1 MAEKKELTNKTTQVR
16 QSATRSLLLGLG
28 FIVSGLII
36 GTVFGSIGSAFGD
49 IFVVLGL
56 VFTIVGVLQF
66 FQNIKA
72 KKKSNKK

>member
-1 MAEKKELTNKTTQVR
+1 MAEKKEVTNKTSQVR
-16 QSATRSLLLGLG
+16 QSATRSLLLGVG
-28 FIVSGLII
+28 FIVSGLIV
-36 GTVFGSIGSAFGD
+36 GTFFGSIGSAFGD

-72 KKKSNKK
+72 KNKSNK

>member
-16 QSATRSLLLGLG
+16 QTATRSLLLGLG
-28 FIVSGLII
+28 FIVTGRILDSA
-36 GTVFGSIGSAFGD
+36 FGGIGSAFGD

-56 VFTIVGVLQF
+56 VFMIVGVMQF